1 MTLLSLEKQYEYMRI
16 IADCYQNNNFDD
28 LYSILTDDVKYF
40 SQRSYDSDTSW
51 KDNVKKFYKKKKKDF
66 KKVYCE
72 TQIVILKWNINE
84 NSNVIWHNNMWQGKA
99 MLIYDDW
106 KLCILMTKYKD
117 WKQYNS
123 IIVPDYEWKKIS
135 RIWICIPD
143 LYNFQLYWPWNW
155 EQVDWGKWIPKYKKE
170 DTLRDEELCDFACN
184 IVYNYFIKP
193 EGYEVLFA
201 SNFLNSFPN
210 FALKKD
216 WKIIL
221 LVVRWCWAPKMPKIE
236 KIEKEYFIQEAKKQ
250 WLEIYF
256 APVGFWAA
264 DPERFEKWLL
274 LRWDWFYSNYKW
286 IEPLK

>member
-1 MTLLSLEKQYEYMRI
+1 MKLPSLDRQYECVRI
-16 IADCYQNNNFDD
+16 IAECYQNNNFDD
-28 LYSILTDDVKYF
+28 LYSLLTDDVKYF
-40 SQRSYDSDTSW
+40 SQRSHDSDTSW
-51 KDNVKKFYKKKKKDF
+51 KDNVKKFYKSREKDF
-66 KKVYCE
+66 NKVFCE
-72 TQIVILKWNINE
+72 TQIVVLKWNINE
-84 NSNVIWHNNMWQGKA
+84 NSNVIWHNNMWHGKA

-123 IIVPDYEWKKIS
+123 IIVPDYEWEKIS

-143 LYNFQLYWPWNW
+143 LYNFQLYLPWNW
-155 EQVDWGKWIPKYKKE
+155 EQVDWGKWIPEYKKE
-170 DTLRDEELCDFACN
+170 DTLRDEEMCDFACN

-221 LVVRWCWAPKMPKIE
+221 LVVRWCWAPNMPTIK
-236 KIEKEYFIQEAKKQ
+236 KIEKEYFIKEAKKQ